1 MTQARSRAL
10 HGAIE
15 GLQRLADLFAQRR
28 EQLAQQV
35 GLTVPQW
42 RLLEEIASED
52 FMPSLFARRRA
63 RTAAAVSKALRQLI
77 DADLISVTVSREDG
91 RQRVYTLTARGRRSL
106 ARMRKSRARAIE
118 AVWGDLDT
126 RELARFAR
134 FSESLGDRLEAYA
147 DAQSR
152 GGSRRPGVEAA
163 DSVS

>member
-1 MTQARSRAL
+1 MTQARKRAL

-28 EQLAQQV
+28 EQLAEQA

-42 RLLEEIASED
+42 RLLQEIARED

-63 RTAAAVSKALRQLI
+63 RTAAAVSKTLRQLI
-77 DADLISVTVSREDG
+77 EADLISVAVSPDDG
-91 RQRVYTLTARGRRSL
+91 RQRVYTLTARGRRTL
-106 ARMRKSRARAIE
+106 ARMRASRAQAIE
-118 AVWGDLDT
+118 AVWGDLDS

-147 DAQSR
+147 DVQARDASR
-152 GGSRRPGVEAA
+152 SAGRPKLR
-163 DSVS
+163 